1 VLFNDLSVFSSVFKY
16 VVIVDSIRKLKLTD
30 GQELAKKI
38 VRLLTPLC
46 ERIEVAGSIRRRK
59 AEVHDIDL
67 VLIPKPL
74 IDVVGILQRSMKAV
88 VIKRGSRIVNLK
100 INGVGVDLN
109 FASKENFAPILLFRT
124 GSEAHNEKLARKA
137 KRLVLKFSVYG
148 VFKDG
153 KRIDDNTE
161 EGIFSV
167 LGESYSTPEER
178 D

>member
-1 VLFNDLSVFSSVFKY
+1 M
-16 VVIVDSIRKLKLTD
+16 KLTD
-30 GQELAKKI
+30 GQEFATKI
-38 VRLLTPLC
+38 LRVLTPLC
-46 ERIEVAGSIRRRK
+46 ERIAVAGSIRRRK
-59 AEVHDIDL
+59 AEVQDIDL
-67 VLIPKPL
+67 VLVPKPL

-100 INGVGVDLN
+100 IHDVSFDLN
-109 FASKENFAPILLFRT
+109 FSSEESFIPILFFRT

-137 KRLVLKFSVYG
+137 KRLGLKFSVYG

-167 LGESYSTPEER
+167 LGEDYITPEVR